1 MYNKAGL
8 VLLLTLLRCDTPSV
22 RNQSWFWHKCWV
34 MVFSVL
40 SKALKTSSSQVYFKQ
55 LCRKCQ
61 KGFNPY
67 RVEAIQC
74 QVSYRFRFFGKT
86 V

>member
-1 MYNKAGL
+1 
-8 VLLLTLLRCDTPSV
+8 
-22 RNQSWFWHKCWV
+22 

-86 V
+86 A

>member
-1 MYNKAGL
+1 MADEKSSVFQFLEQKYGYFHCKDCKTPMGERVCVVILGVTRSILNK
-8 VLLLTLLRCDTPSV
+8 
-22 RNQSWFWHKCWV
+22 
-34 MVFSVL
+34 
-40 SKALKTSSSQVYFKQ
+40 

-74 QVSYRFRFFGKT
+74 Q
-86 V
+86 